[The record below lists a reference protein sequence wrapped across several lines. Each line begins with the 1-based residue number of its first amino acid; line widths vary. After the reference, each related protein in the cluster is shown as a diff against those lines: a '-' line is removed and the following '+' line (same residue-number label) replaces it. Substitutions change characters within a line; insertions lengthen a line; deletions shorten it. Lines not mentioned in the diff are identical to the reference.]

1 MDILIRTVSLCLIR
15 KGDNILVQEV
25 IDPVVKQT
33 FYRPIGGTVEYG
45 ENSKDTV
52 IREVKEELNAEIEEP
67 KLLYVIENIFSYL
80 DDVGHEIDFIYE
92 AELVDRSLYN
102 SNEIQGVEGVTSFK
116 AVWKSIHELSSLTSH
131 AQAKLVPDGLLDL
144 LLSGTSEPRNPVEH
158 YRSRS
163 IRN

>member
-1 MDILIRTVSLCLIR
+1 MVIRTVSLCLIR
-15 KGDNILVQEV
+15 KGDYILVQEIV
-25 IDPVVKQT
+25 DPAVKQT

-45 ENSKDTV
+45 ENSKDT
-52 IREVKEELNAEIEEP
+52 ITREVKEEIDAEIEEP
-67 KLLYVIENIFSYL
+67 KLLCVIENIFAYL

-102 SNEIQGVEGVTSFK
+102 TNEVQGVEGVTSFK

>member
-1 MDILIRTVSLCLIR
+1 MVIRTVSLCLIR
-15 KGDNILVQEV
+15 KGENILVQEI
-25 IDPVVKQT
+25 IDPAVKQT

-52 IREVKEELNAEIEEP
+52 IREVKEELNAEIEET

-80 DDVGHEIDFIYE
+80 DNVGHEIDFIYE
-92 AELVDRSLYN
+92 AELVDRSLYDT
-102 SNEIQGVEGVTSFK
+102 NEIQGIEGATPFK

-144 LLSGTSEPRNPVEH
+144 LLSGTPDNG
-158 YRSRS
+158 
-163 IRN
+163 